1 MAPRIPVQWHEAEVL
16 VLEEPVHASHVQPVT
31 DRPGEDVPQPGPETS
46 DDQHVPGVAVVPDA
60 AHHPGPTSGA
70 QVDLGGWPGRGE
82 PPP

>member
-16 VLEEPVHASHVQPVT
+16 MLEEPVHASHVQPVA

-46 DDQHVPGVAVVPDA
+46 DDQHVPGVAVVPDT